1 MPYSN
6 DTTHFEVN
14 SVTAVPALRQIFTYA
29 SAKRG
34 MDIVGALALG
44 LIAAPLLVA
53 LVLLVRRDGGAAFFS
68 QQRLGCG
75 GRVFRFWKLRTMV
88 PDAELALSRY
98 LEENA
103 EAREEWNR
111 TQKLRHDPRVT
122 SLGRLLRKYSL
133 DELPQLWNVL
143 CGDMS
148 LIGPR
153 PMFVTQRELYPGVLY
168 GDVRPGIT
176 GLWQVTD
183 RNQCSFAERARFDQ
197 LYAERMS
204 LGTDA
209 WIALR
214 TVRAVFK
221 GTGC

>member
-1 MPYSN
+1 
-6 DTTHFEVN
+6 
-14 SVTAVPALRQIFTYA
+14 
-29 SAKRG
+29 
-34 MDIVGALALG
+34 MDVAGSLALG
-44 LIAAPLLVA
+44 LAVLPVIVV
-53 LVLLVRRDGGAAFFS
+53 LVLLVRSDGGTAFFS
-68 QQRLGCG
+68 QQRLGSG

-88 PDAELALSRY
+88 PDAELALSHY
-98 LEENA
+98 LENNA
-103 EAREEWNR
+103 EAREEWDR

-153 PMFVTQRELYPGVLY
+153 PMFVSQRELYPGVLY

-183 RNQCSFAERARFDQ
+183 RNQCTFAERAQFDQ
-197 LYAERMS
+197 IYAERMS